1 MTSHD
6 TSKGSPLI
14 EELKWG
20 FMKVEGC
27 PPGKDFKLFPGGNIT
42 LNHSGSNP
50 FNVAFSGAENW
61 DWRQSNTHHV
71 PGIQPQDVEYLLE
84 KNAKYIVLSTGM
96 ENQLKIAKETE
107 EFLREKGMQLNI
119 DYFIKTTLDA
129 HQCYNELAQNNK
141 LVGALIH
148 STC

>member
-1 MTSHD
+1 MTSTD
-6 TSKGSPLI
+6 IPKRSPPI

-27 PPGKDFKLFPGGNIT
+27 PPGKDFKLFPGG
-42 LNHSGSNP
+42 
-50 FNVAFSGAENW
+50 AEKW
-61 DWRQSNTHHV
+61 DWRESNTSHV
-71 PGIQPQDVEYLLE
+71 PGIQPQDVEYLLK

-107 EFLREKGMQLNI
+107 DFLREKGMQLNT
-119 DYFIKTTLDA
+119 DYFVKTTLDA
-129 HQCYNELAQNNK
+129 HQCYNELAKDNK
-141 LVGALIH
+141 LVGALMH